1 MAKLIFRYGT
11 MNSGKTTILIQTDYN
26 YQERG
31 MKTIILKPK
40 TDTKGDKHIVSRI
53 GATREVDIIIDD
65 SFNINTF
72 ITKIKE
78 ENIAAVLIDEAQFL
92 KEENVNDFYY
102 IAKKIGVP
110 VLCYGLRVDFMSNA
124 FEGSARLL
132 ALADELIEMPTIC
145 ECGKKARLVGRK
157 VNNEFVFEG
166 EQVVI
171 DGTDSVEYISMCGNC
186 YIDEKEQVKIK
197 NKKGN
202 RI

>member
-1 MAKLIFRYGT
+1 MAKLIFRYGS

-26 YQERG
+26 YKERG